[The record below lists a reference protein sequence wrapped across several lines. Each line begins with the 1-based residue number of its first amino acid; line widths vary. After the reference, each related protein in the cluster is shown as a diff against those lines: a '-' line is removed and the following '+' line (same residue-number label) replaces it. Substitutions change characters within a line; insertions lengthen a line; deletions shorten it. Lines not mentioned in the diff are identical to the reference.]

1 MKNREKVL
9 TYTLNKPLP
18 LFFTGRKMRP
28 PGIKIEG
35 PGNEYDK
42 EQRRFVAVTKGGNM
56 SSPRLWAHQFICP
69 LSPGLARPID

>member
-42 EQRRFVAVTKGGNM
+42 EQRRFVAVTKGGICLHPGCGHTN
-56 SSPRLWAHQFICP
+56 SFAHSHQ
-69 LSPGLARPID
+69 A